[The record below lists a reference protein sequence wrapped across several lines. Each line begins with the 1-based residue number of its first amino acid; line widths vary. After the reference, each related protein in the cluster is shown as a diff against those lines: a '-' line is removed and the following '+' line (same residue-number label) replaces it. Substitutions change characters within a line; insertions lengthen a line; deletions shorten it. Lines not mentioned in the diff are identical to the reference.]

1 MQPQAID
8 GARVQ
13 WVVRIFGIERNKMED
28 EKGRALRMTDFINP
42 DESGKPVSDLIKGIT
57 GGMGVDYF
65 IECTG
70 AVA

>member
-13 WVVRIFGIERNKMED
+13 GVVRFFGIERNKMED
-28 EKGRALRMTDFINP
+28 EKGKALRMTDFINP
-42 DESGKPVSDLIKGIT
+42 DESGKAVSGLIKEIT

-65 IECTG
+65 SKCTG